1 MCPTCG
7 TLVVVGKTLLSQIE
21 GADDRL
27 LSQVYD
33 TASRLLLARRHDLE
47 ARLTLDRLML
57 RLGLS
62 QDEAAR
68 MLGVSGE
75 TVRRWQRGAVKIP
88 MPRAAQLLSMGEA
101 LDRLLRLFQPA
112 RLPLA
117 IRRPADLFDGE
128 RALDWI
134 LRGRI
139 AEVAGRYEIALTY
152 QG

>member
-1 MCPTCG
+1 MCHTCG
-7 TLVVVGKTLLSQIE
+7 TLVFVGKTLLAQIE

-47 ARLTLDRLML
+47 ARLALDRLML

-88 MPRAAQLLSMGEA
+88 MPRAVQLLSMGEA
-101 LDRLLRLFQPA
+101 LERLLALFQPG
-112 RLPLA
+112 RLALA
-117 IRRPADLFDGE
+117 IRRPAELFDGE

-139 AEVAGRYEIALTY
+139 GEAAGRYEIALSY
-152 QG
+152 QA

>member
-1 MCPTCG
+1 
-7 TLVVVGKTLLSQIE
+7 VFVGKTLLTQIE
-21 GADDRL
+21 GADDQL

-47 ARLTLDRLML
+47 ARLALDRLML
-57 RLGLS
+57 RLSLS

-88 MPRAAQLLSMGEA
+88 MPRAAQLLATAEA
-101 LDRLLRLFQPA
+101 LERLLALFQPE

-117 IRRPADLFDGE
+117 IRRPAELFDGE

-139 AEVAGRYEIALTY
+139 AEAAGRYEIALSY

>member
-1 MCPTCG
+1 MF
-7 TLVVVGKTLLSQIE
+7 VGKTLLAQIE

-47 ARLTLDRLML
+47 ARLALDRLML
-57 RLGLS
+57 RLSLS

-101 LDRLLRLFQPA
+101 LDRLLALFQPE
-112 RLPLA
+112 RLALA
-117 IRRPADLFDGE
+117 IRRPAELFDGE

-139 AEVAGRYEIALTY
+139 ADAAGRYEIALSY

>member
-1 MCPTCG
+1 M
-7 TLVVVGKTLLSQIE
+7 GKTLLAQIE

-47 ARLTLDRLML
+47 ARLALDRLML

-101 LDRLLRLFQPA
+101 LDRLLALFQPE

-117 IRRPADLFDGE
+117 IRRPAELFDGE

-139 AEVAGRYEIALTY
+139 ADAAGRYEIALSY

>member
-1 MCPTCG
+1 MF
-7 TLVVVGKTLLSQIE
+7 VGKTLLARIE

-88 MPRAAQLLSMGEA
+88 MPRAVQILSMAEA
-101 LDRLLRLFQPA
+101 LDRLLALFQPA

-117 IRRPADLFDGE
+117 IRRPAELFDGE

-139 AEVAGRYEIALTY
+139 ADAAGRYEIALSY

>member
-1 MCPTCG
+1 
-7 TLVVVGKTLLSQIE
+7 VGKTLRSRIE
-21 GADDRL
+21 RADDRL

-47 ARLTLDRLML
+47 ARLALDRLML

-75 TVRRWQRGAVKIP
+75 
-88 MPRAAQLLSMGEA
+88 
-101 LDRLLRLFQPA
+101 
-112 RLPLA
+112 
-117 IRRPADLFDGE
+117 

-139 AEVAGRYEIALTY
+139 AEVAGRYEIALAY

>member
-1 MCPTCG
+1 MF
-7 TLVVVGKTLLSQIE
+7 VGKTLLAQIE

-47 ARLTLDRLML
+47 ARLALDRLML

-101 LDRLLRLFQPA
+101 LDRLLALFQPE

-117 IRRPADLFDGE
+117 IRRPAELFDGE

-139 AEVAGRYEIALTY
+139 ADAAGRYEIALSY

>member
-1 MCPTCG
+1 
-7 TLVVVGKTLLSQIE
+7 VFVGKTLLARIE

-101 LDRLLRLFQPA
+101 LDRLLALFQPA

-117 IRRPADLFDGE
+117 IRRPAELFDGE

-139 AEVAGRYEIALTY
+139 AEAAGRYEIALSY

>member
-1 MCPTCG
+1 VCHTCG
-7 TLVVVGKTLLSQIE
+7 TLVFVGKTLLAQIE

-47 ARLTLDRLML
+47 ARLALDRLML

-101 LDRLLRLFQPA
+101 LERLLALFQPA

-117 IRRPADLFDGE
+117 IRRPAELFDGE

-139 AEVAGRYEIALTY
+139 ADAAGRYEIALSY

>member
-1 MCPTCG
+1 
-7 TLVVVGKTLLSQIE
+7 VGKTLLSQIE
-21 GADDRL
+21 RADDRL

-47 ARLTLDRLML
+47 ARLALDRLML
-57 RLGLS
+57 RLSLS

-88 MPRAAQLLSMGEA
+88 LSRAAQLLSMGEA
-101 LDRLLRLFQPA
+101 LQRLLALFQPA
-112 RLPLA
+112 RLPLT
-117 IRRPADLFDGE
+117 IRRQAELFDGE

-139 AEVAGRYEIALTY
+139 AEVAGRYEIALAY

>member
-1 MCPTCG
+1 
-7 TLVVVGKTLLSQIE
+7 VFVGKTLLARIE

-88 MPRAAQLLSMGEA
+88 MPRAVQILSMAEA
-101 LDRLLRLFQPA
+101 LDRLLALFQPA

-117 IRRPADLFDGE
+117 IRRPAELFDGE

-139 AEVAGRYEIALTY
+139 ADAAGRYEIALSF

>member
-1 MCPTCG
+1 MF
-7 TLVVVGKTLLSQIE
+7 VGKTLLAQIE

-47 ARLTLDRLML
+47 ARLALDRLML
-57 RLGLS
+57 RLSLS

-101 LDRLLRLFQPA
+101 LDRLLALFQPE

-117 IRRPADLFDGE
+117 IRRPAELFDGE

-139 AEVAGRYEIALTY
+139 ADAAGRYEIALSY

>member
-1 MCPTCG
+1 
-7 TLVVVGKTLLSQIE
+7 VFVGKTLLARIE

-47 ARLTLDRLML
+47 ARLALDRLML

-75 TVRRWQRGAVKIP
+75 TVRRWQRGPASLDGGSARSPAGAIP
-88 MPRAAQLLSMGEA
+88 ARAASSGDSQ
-101 LDRLLRLFQPA
+101 
-112 RLPLA
+112 
-117 IRRPADLFDGE
+117 
-128 RALDWI
+128 
-134 LRGRI
+134 
-139 AEVAGRYEIALTY
+139 AG
-152 QG
+152 GVV